1 MTIKTSILAALSI
14 TFLFSCSSG
23 ENNST
28 DSIQKRTDQEIAEEL
43 NQEEQ
48 NEAQK
53 MFYALPSPF
62 EISSL
67 MKASGVEF
75 EDGILNSIDNL
86 SNYETKTSK
95 ALNLGIYGADV
106 SITSI
111 YDKTQ
116 HTMLYLSCIKKLA
129 DDLGISSAFNGETM
143 TRLEASKERKDSL
156 QNIVAEAYGMANN
169 YLKSNASA
177 STSSLILAG
186 GWIEG
191 VHIAA
196 SMVDPKKPNDDLIE
210 LIADQRFSVENLISL
225 LELNKEE
232 ADIASIVSDLKELK
246 AIYDELEDTDG
257 HEVSTTT
264 NESGTMI
271 LGGGSDVTLDAEL
284 LAKITAKVNE
294 IRTKYVG

>member
-1 MTIKTSILAALSI
+1 
-14 TFLFSCSSG
+14 
-23 ENNST
+23 
-28 DSIQKRTDQEIAEEL
+28 
-43 NQEEQ
+43 
-48 NEAQK
+48 
-53 MFYALPSPF
+53 
-62 EISSL
+62 
-67 MKASGVEF
+67 
-75 EDGILNSIDNL
+75 
-86 SNYETKTSK
+86 
-95 ALNLGIYGADV
+95 
-106 SITSI
+106 
-111 YDKTQ
+111 
-116 HTMLYLSCIKKLA
+116 
-129 DDLGISSAFNGETM
+129 
-143 TRLEASKERKDSL
+143 
-156 QNIVAEAYGMANN
+156 
-169 YLKSNASA
+169 
-177 STSSLILAG
+177 
-186 GWIEG
+186 
-191 VHIAA
+191 A

>member
-1 MTIKTSILAALSI
+1 MTTKKSILAVLSI
-14 TFLFSCSSG
+14 TFIFSCSSG
-23 ENNST
+23 D
-28 DSIQKRTDQEIAEEL
+28 DSSSDSVQHRTDQEIADALSQDEP
-43 NQEEQ
+43 

-62 EISSL
+62 ELSSL
-67 MKASGVEF
+67 IKASGVEF
-75 EDGILNSIDNL
+75 EDGILNSIESI
-86 SNYETKTSK
+86 SNYETTTSK

-116 HTMLYLSCIKKLA
+116 YTMLYLSCIKKLA
-129 DDLGISSAFNGETM
+129 DDLGISSAFDSETM
-143 TRLEASKERKDSL
+143 TRLDASKESKDSL
-156 QNIVAEAYGMANN
+156 QNIVAQAYGMANN
-169 YLKSNASA
+169 YLKSNASS

-191 VHIAA
+191 LHIAS
-196 SMVDPKKPNDDLIE
+196 SMLDPENPNEELIE

-225 LELNKEE
+225 LELNNEE
-232 ADIASIVSDLKELK
+232 ADIAALITDLKELK
-246 AIYDELEDTDG
+246 AIYDVIEDTDG

-264 NESGTMI
+264 SKSGTMI
-271 LGGGSDVTLDAEL
+271 LGGGSDVILDADL